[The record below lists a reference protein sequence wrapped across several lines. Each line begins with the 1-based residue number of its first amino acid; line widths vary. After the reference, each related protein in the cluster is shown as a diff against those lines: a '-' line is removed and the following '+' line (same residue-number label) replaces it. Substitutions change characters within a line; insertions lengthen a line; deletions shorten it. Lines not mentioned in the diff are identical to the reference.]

1 VSYRPALTGRAF
13 GQFSDL
19 LRDRPDAYVALAARL
34 TRLVDEPWDAWQVQL
49 GGGEPEFRE
58 TQFGE
63 HGPAGPEGRGRE
75 RGIGGLPRS
84 LALIDADAGQTD
96 GDRYPPPVPG
106 PLP

>member
-19 LRDRPDAYVALAARL
+19 LRDRPDAYAALAARL
-34 TRLVDEPWDAWQVQL
+34 TRLVDEPWDAWPVQP

-63 HGPAGPEGRGRE
+63 HGILSFRVDDETE
-75 RGIGGLPRS
+75 TLIIFNILWIG
-84 LALIDADAGQTD
+84 
-96 GDRYPPPVPG
+96 
-106 PLP
+106 

>member
-19 LRDRPDAYVALAARL
+19 LRDRPDAYAALATRL
-34 TRLVDEPWDAWQVQL
+34 TRLVDEPWDAWQVQP

-63 HGPAGPEGRGRE
+63 HGILSFRVDDETE
-75 RGIGGLPRS
+75 TLIIFNILWIG
-84 LALIDADAGQTD
+84 
-96 GDRYPPPVPG
+96 
-106 PLP
+106 

>member
-19 LRDRPDAYVALAARL
+19 LRDRPDAHAALAARL
-34 TRLVDEPWDAWQVQL
+34 TRLVDEPWDAWQVQP

-63 HGPAGPEGRGRE
+63 DDETE
-75 RGIGGLPRS
+75 TLIIFNILWIG
-84 LALIDADAGQTD
+84 
-96 GDRYPPPVPG
+96 
-106 PLP
+106 